1 VFRRAR
7 FTTAV
12 EQAIRVMAFNRLS
25 PEISSSSGRQP
36 RAVARCRRYLSPY
49 ANRGLPMPKCT
60 DAKIDFG
67 RFGRRVIEAD
77 FTGGD
82 LSSDGGLLLLR
93 QVDEHLGLSRA
104 AAAAIPD
111 PRDPQRITH
120 PLRDLL
126 AQRLYGLCCGYED
139 LNDHKALRGDVLMQT
154 AVGRD
159 EALASAPTFS
169 RLENRATRAQ
179 AWALHEVLAAQF
191 IASHGKPPAELVL
204 DIDASD
210 VPLHGA
216 QELGAFH
223 AYYDHHCYLPLY
235 VFCGQAMLA
244 CVLRPSKI
252 DGARHAA
259 AVIKLLVTR
268 LRRAWPDT
276 RFIVRADSGFCRR
289 RLLQWCERSG
299 VGYIIGLARNARLH
313 AAVEVAEAA
322 LADAYRASGAKQRLI
337 GEFSYAAQSWP
348 HERRVIT
355 RLEYGE
361 QGTNPRFVVTNLEG
375 EPEALYDGL
384 YCQRGEAENRIKE
397 AQLDLFG
404 TRASCSRFIAN
415 QFRLLLAALAYTLMQ
430 RLRALALQGT
440 ELERASA
447 ATIRVRLLKIGAA
460 ILRNTRRVRVM
471 LASHHPLRVL
481 FATAASKLAALGP

>member
-1 VFRRAR
+1 
-7 FTTAV
+7 
-12 EQAIRVMAFNRLS
+12 
-25 PEISSSSGRQP
+25 
-36 RAVARCRRYLSPY
+36 
-49 ANRGLPMPKCT
+49 MPKCT
-60 DAKIDFG
+60 KDKIDFG
-67 RFGRRVIEAD
+67 RFGRRLIEAD
-77 FTGGD
+77 FSGGD

-93 QVDEHLGLSRA
+93 QLDRHLGLSRA

-111 PRDPQRITH
+111 PRDPERIRH
-120 PLRDLL
+120 ALRDLL

-139 LNDHKALRGDVLMQT
+139 LNDHKTLRDDVLMQT

-179 AWALHEVLAAQF
+179 AWALHGVLIDQF
-191 IASHGKPPAELVL
+191 IASHHSAPDELVL

-210 VPLHGA
+210 VPLHGE
-216 QELGAFH
+216 QELSQFH
-223 AYYDHHCYLPLY
+223 AYYDQHCYLPLY

-244 CVLRPSKI
+244 CYLRPSKI
-252 DGARHAA
+252 DGAKHAA

-268 LRRAWPDT
+268 LRQAWPNT
-276 RFIVRADSGFCRR
+276 RFIVRGDSGFCRR
-289 RLLQWCERSG
+289 RLLQWCERSD
-299 VGYIIGLARNARLH
+299 VGYVIGLARNARLH
-313 AAVEVAEAA
+313 AAVELAEAS
-322 LADAYRASGAKQRLI
+322 LADAFEASGTKQRMI
-337 GEFSYAAQSWP
+337 GEFHYAAKSWP

-355 RLEYGE
+355 RLEYGA
-361 QGTNPRFVVTNLEG
+361 QGTNPRFIVTNLQG
-375 EPEALYDGL
+375 DAIQLYDHL

-404 TRASCSRFIAN
+404 TRASCPRFVAN

-430 RLRALALQGT
+430 RLRTLALQAT

-471 LASHHPLRVL
+471 LASHHPLREL
-481 FATAASKLAALGP
+481 FATAAARLAALGP